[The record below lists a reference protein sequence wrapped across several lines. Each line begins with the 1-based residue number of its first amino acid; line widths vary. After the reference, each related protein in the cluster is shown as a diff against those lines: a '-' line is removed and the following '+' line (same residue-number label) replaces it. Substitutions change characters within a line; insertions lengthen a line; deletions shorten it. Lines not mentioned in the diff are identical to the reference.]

1 MMYVESEALIPN
13 SFALKS
19 KARFLLQIKTRADV
33 LHADRLSKEKKLPL
47 LTLGSG
53 TNVILPEYIEAV
65 VALTKTKGL
74 KTKDLQIEVQAGE
87 EWDRVVGFA
96 VENNLSGLEA
106 LSSIPG
112 KAGSAPIQNIGAY
125 GTEIGDTLVS
135 IEAYDTSKKDFV
147 VIRKKDCG
155 FSYRDSLFK
164 RNPNRFI
171 ITSLILELSKE
182 SPSNPNYKDVQNYFA
197 KRENSKPK
205 LKEIREAIIEIR
217 QNKLPD
223 YQQIPN
229 CGSFFKNPIVETRLV
244 EKIKQEFPDLPTYPT
259 GDKVKLPA
267 GYLIEKAGLK
277 GVNIDNI
284 VVYER
289 NALVLTNPFGASFA
303 NLVSAKNKIQKI
315 VFQKFGITLEPEVNI
330 IT

>member
-1 MMYVESEALIPN
+1 MA
-13 SFALKS
+13 
-19 KARFLLQIKTRADV
+19 
-33 LHADRLSKEKKLPL
+33 KEKKLPL
-47 LTLGSG
+47 LILGSG
-53 TNVILPEYIEAV
+53 TNVILPEYVEAV

-74 KTKDLQIEVQAGE
+74 KTKGLQIEVQAGE

-135 IEAYDTSKKDFV
+135 VEAYDTSKKDFV

-182 SPSNPNYKDVQNYFA
+182 SPSIPNYKDVQNYFA
-197 KRENSKPK
+197 KRENPKPK

-229 CGSFFKNPIVETRLV
+229 CGSFFKNPIVETKLA
-244 EKIKQEFPDLPTYPT
+244 EKIKQDFADLPIYTPNLPT
-259 GDKVKLPA
+259 SDVGRSKTSNKVKIPA

-277 GVNIDNI
+277 GANIDNI
-284 VVYER
+284 VVYEH

-330 IT
+330 II

>member
-1 MMYVESEALIPN
+1 MYVESEALIPN

-19 KARFLLQIKTRADV
+19 KAQFLLQIKTKADV
-33 LHADRLSKEKKLPL
+33 LDADHLAKEKMLPL
-47 LTLGSG
+47 LILGSG
-53 TNVILPEYIEAV
+53 TNVILPEYVEAV

-135 IEAYDTSKKDFV
+135 VEAYDTSKKDFV

-182 SPSNPNYKDVQNYFA
+182 SPSIPNYKDVQSYFA
-197 KRENSKPK
+197 KRENPKPK

-223 YQQIPN
+223 YHQIPN
-229 CGSFFKNPIVETRLV
+229 CGSFFKNPIVETKLAQ
-244 EKIKQEFPDLPTYPT
+244 KIKLEFPDLPTYPAS
-259 GDKVKLPA
+259 DKVKLPA

-303 NLVSAKNKIQKI
+303 NLLSAKNKIQKI
-315 VFQKFGITLEPEVNI
+315 IFQKFGVTLEPEVNI